1 MTAALTLDGLQ
12 FNYAP
17 EQPLLKDLTLHI
29 QPGEKV
35 GLIGPN
41 GAGKTS
47 LFLLIAGVLAPQGG
61 EICIYGQ
68 RVRRGQFLPD
78 VGLVF
83 QNPDDQLFCPTVWD
97 ELAFGAE
104 NLGLSPPQVRERVET
119 ALATTG
125 IAPLAHRAPHQLSG
139 GEKSMVAIAAVL
151 VLQPRLM
158 LYDEPTA
165 HLDLAARRSLIE
177 FFHRAPETLLISS
190 HDLEMIAE
198 VCDRTLLLNHHRIL
212 ADGPTAQILGDRPLL
227 TANRLEVPPS
237 LQRQ

>member
-12 FNYAP
+12 FNYGP
-17 EQPLLKDLTLHI
+17 EQPLLQDLTLHI

-47 LFLLIAGVLAPQGG
+47 LFLLIAGVLAPQAGK
-61 EICIYGQ
+61 ICIYGQ
-68 RVRRGQFLPD
+68 GVKRGQFLPD

-104 NLGLSPPQVRERVET
+104 NLGLSPSEVRQRVER
-119 ALATTG
+119 ALAVTG
-125 IAPLAHRAPHQLSG
+125 VESLAQRAPHQLSG
-139 GEKSMVAIAAVL
+139 GEKCMVAIASVL

-190 HDLEMIAE
+190 HDLEMIVE

-212 ADGPTAQILGDRPLL
+212 ADGPTAEILRDQSLL

-237 LQRQ
+237 LQG

>member
-1 MTAALTLDGLQ
+1 MAALTLDHLQ
-12 FNYAP
+12 FHYGP
-17 EQPLLKDLTLHI
+17 GQLLLKDLTLQI

-104 NLGLSPPQVRERVET
+104 NLGLSPPEVRERVET
-119 ALATTG
+119 ALGTTG
-125 IAPLAHRAPHQLSG
+125 IASLAQRAPHQLSG
-139 GEKSMVAIAAVL
+139 GEKCMVAIASVL

-165 HLDLAARRSLIE
+165 HLDLAARRALIE

-198 VCDRTLLLNHHRIL
+198 VCDRTLLLNHHHIL
-212 ADGPTAQILGDRPLL
+212 ADGPTAEILCDQSLL

-237 LQRQ
+237 LR